1 MQRSSIQN
9 GDYCHI
15 YNRGVDKRKIFLDKN
30 DYIRFIRSI
39 RGFNQKR
46 PAGSLRQ
53 KYQLSKSSNSGPT
66 APKAVG
72 PLFEPLVEIN
82 AYCLNLNHY
91 HLILKQ
97 VSDNGVSEFMKRL
110 AGGYTWY
117 FNNKYNRSG
126 SLFQGKYQYSIINDT
141 YRLMWL
147 SAYVNCNYEIHKFG
161 NAINWQWSSYLD
173 YLDKRGGSLCN
184 KKFILSEFSSSK
196 DYINFCKY
204 VIKEAQDIKIAQK
217 YLTNVE

>member
-1 MQRSSIQN
+1 MKRSPIQN

-15 YNRGVDKRKIFLDKN
+15 YNRGTDKRDVFLCQS
-30 DYIRFIRSI
+30 DYIRFIESVRE
-39 RGFNQKR
+39 FNQKL
-46 PAGSLRQ
+46 PIGSLFKKRQ
-53 KYQLSKSSNSGPT
+53 SSRSSNSGPT

-82 AYCLNLNHY
+82 AYCFNSNHY
-91 HLILKQ
+91 HFILKQ
-97 VSDNGVSEFMKRL
+97 VGGNGISEFMKRL

-117 FNNKYNRSG
+117 FNSKYDRSG
-126 SLFQGKYQYSIINDT
+126 SLFQGKYQYSIIKDT

-173 YLDKRGGSLCN
+173 YLEKRNGSLCN
-184 KKFILSEFSSSK
+184 KKFILSEFNSFTE
-196 DYINFCKY
+196 YIEFCKY
-204 VIKEAQDIKIAQK
+204 VIKEAQDIKKVQK
-217 YLTNVE
+217 YLK